1 MVSFKYKPIT
11 QLIVMSQLD
20 IVNLKENPANPIFD
34 PPYHSV
40 DLENVD
46 RVINL
51 SEKDAETVFRLIE
64 NSPAPNEK
72 LKAAAKRHKEFFSET
87 H

>member
-1 MVSFKYKPIT
+1 
-11 QLIVMSQLD
+11 MSQLD
-20 IVNLKENPANPIFD
+20 IVNLKEHPANPGLD
-34 PPYHSV
+34 PSYHSV

-64 NSPAPNEK
+64 DPPAPNEK

>member
-1 MVSFKYKPIT
+1 
-11 QLIVMSQLD
+11 MSQLD
-20 IVNLKENPANPIFD
+20 IVNFQKNPANPILD

-40 DLENVD
+40 NFENVD

-51 SEKDAETVFRLIE
+51 SERDAETVFRLIE
-64 NSPAPNEK
+64 NPPAPNEK

>member
-1 MVSFKYKPIT
+1 
-11 QLIVMSQLD
+11 MSQLD
-20 IVNLKENPANPIFD
+20 IVNLKEKPANPIFD
-34 PPYHSV
+34 PPYHSI
-40 DLENVD
+40 DFEDVD

-64 NSPAPNEK
+64 NPPAPNEK
-72 LKAAAKRHKEFFSET
+72 LKVAAKGHREFFSET

>member
-1 MVSFKYKPIT
+1 
-11 QLIVMSQLD
+11 MSQLD
-20 IVNLKENPANPIFD
+20 IVNLKENPANLIFD
-34 PPYHSV
+34 SPYHSI
-40 DLENVD
+40 DFENVD

-64 NSPAPNEK
+64 NPPASNEK
-72 LKAAAKRHKEFFSET
+72 LKAAAKRYKEFFSET

>member
-1 MVSFKYKPIT
+1 
-11 QLIVMSQLD
+11 MSQLD
-20 IVNLKENPANPIFD
+20 ILNLKEKSANPIFD
-34 PPYHSV
+34 VPYNSV
-40 DLENVD
+40 DFEDVD

-64 NSPAPNEK
+64 NPPAPNEK

>member
-1 MVSFKYKPIT
+1 
-11 QLIVMSQLD
+11 MSQLD
-20 IVNLKENPANPIFD
+20 ILNLKENPANSIFD
-34 PPYHSV
+34 APYSSV
-40 DLENVD
+40 DFEDVD

-64 NSPAPNEK
+64 NPPAPNEK
-72 LKAAAKRHKEFFSET
+72 LKLAAKKHKEFFSET